1 MTILEKIRSLVA
13 RLNANQSGA
22 VAMMTM
28 AALLII
34 MMMAWVIY
42 DAGDA
47 ARDALDIQAAA
58 DTAAWSQSAVE
69 ARSMNMIAFAN
80 VGKRVTF
87 GMTSFYQALWLAYA
101 ELLALAAVLTVAC
114 WVADVFLL
122 GAITSICE
130 KLTEFTIETGAIMVE
145 EAPDLIIFETDLA
158 SNYFKKD
165 VEAFDNYQKYFEGLT
180 KWWSWAESL
189 TRGARNGSLVT
200 VSWPVPKRIGSASF
214 QTSEVDKLP
223 IKKVTNTVAGYAE
236 MCARVYSEFDIFVH
250 LADYALKNAISGTM
264 YNGTVFDWPRPVMFA
279 ITAGLVLVN
288 MPLGCALMAFFF
300 EDKGLPYEME
310 TFSSDARWQ
319 LRASN
324 MSFSYAPNAR
334 RFSESQDRQK
344 YSYLSP
350 DYESFIPQY
359 KGGGYFAMARSEI
372 SYQNG
377 TPDLWHTSWT
387 ARMRPVALPG
397 EWSALGNNVTL
408 VKAWRDT
415 APYMIGAAAILGVIG
430 AATGD
435 SPMDLGASGRDL
447 IMIDSSLGGLSNT
460 NIEGLSK

>member
-1 MTILEKIRSLVA
+1 MKISAKINKILGRF
-13 RLNANQSGA
+13 NANQGGA
-22 VAMMTM
+22 VALMTM

-42 DAGDA
+42 DAGDS

-87 GMTSFYQALWLAYA
+87 GMTSFYQSLWLAYA
-101 ELLALAAVLTVAC
+101 ELLIIAAVLTVVC
-114 WVADVFLL
+114 WVADVFAL
-122 GAITSICE
+122 GSITTICE
-130 KLTEFTIETGAIMVE
+130 KLTEFTIEVGLVMIE

-158 SNYFKKD
+158 GGYFKND
-165 VEAFDNYQKYFEGLT
+165 VEAFDNYQKYFAGMT

-189 TRGARNGSLVT
+189 TRGARNGSLTT
-200 VSWPVPKRIGSASF
+200 VSWPVPKRIGSTGF

-223 IKKVTNTVAGYAE
+223 IVKMTSTVEGYAE
-236 MCARVYSEFDIFVH
+236 MCARVYSEFDIVVH
-250 LADYALKNAISGTM
+250 LADYAIKNIISGTATK
-264 YNGTVFDWPRPVMFA
+264 NWKTVIIFA
-279 ITAGLVLVN
+279 ITAGLAVVN
-288 MPLGCALMAFFF
+288 MPAGCALMAAFFGNA
-300 EDKGLPYEME
+300 GLPYEME
-310 TFSSDARWQ
+310 AFSSEAKWQ

-324 MSFSYAPNAR
+324 MSFSYAPNKR
-334 RFSESQDRQK
+334 RFSETEDRQK
-344 YSYLSP
+344 YNNLDA
-350 DYESFIPQY
+350 DYTASMPHY
-359 KGGGYFAMARSEI
+359 TGGGYFAMARSEI

-397 EWSALGNNVTL
+397 EWAALGGDITM

-415 APYMIGAAAILGVIG
+415 LPYMVGSAAILGVIG
-430 AATGD
+430 AATGSGD
-435 SPMDLGASGRDL
+435 MDLVSGGRDL
-447 IMIDSSLGGLSNT
+447 LMIDSSLGALSDE

>member
-1 MTILEKIRSLVA
+1 
-13 RLNANQSGA
+13 
-22 VAMMTM
+22 M

-42 DAGDA
+42 DTGDA
-47 ARDALDIQAAA
+47 ARDALDVQAAA
-58 DTAAWSQSAVE
+58 DAATWSQSAVE
-69 ARSMNMIAFAN
+69 ARAMNMIAFAN
-80 VGKRVTF
+80 VGKRVTY
-87 GMTSFYQALWLAYA
+87 GMTSFYQSLWLAYA

-114 WVADVFLL
+114 WVADVFLF

-145 EAPDLIIFETDLA
+145 EAPDLIVFEADLA
-158 SNYFKKD
+158 TNYFKKD
-165 VEAFDNYQKYFEGLT
+165 VKAFDDYQKYFAGMT
-180 KWWSWAESL
+180 KWWSWAEAL

-200 VSWPVPKRIGSASF
+200 VSWPVPKRIGSTSF

-223 IKKVTNTVAGYAE
+223 IKKVTNTVSGYAE
-236 MCARVYSEFDIFVH
+236 MCARVYTEFDIVVH
-250 LADYALKNAISGTM
+250 LADYALKNLISRTAID
-264 YNGTVFDWPRPVMFA
+264 GTVFDWPRPVMFL
-279 ITAGLVLVN
+279 ITAGLVVVN
-288 MPLGCALMAFFF
+288 MPAGCALMAVFFGN
-300 EDKGLPYEME
+300 DGLPYEMDS
-310 TFSSDARWQ
+310 FSSQARWQ

-324 MSFSYAPNAR
+324 MAFSYAPNSK
-334 RFSESQDRQK
+334 RFSESDDRQK

-350 DYESFIPQY
+350 DYTSTMPHY
-359 KGGGYFAMARSEI
+359 TGGGYFAMARSEI

-397 EWSALGNNVTL
+397 EWSALGDNVTL

-415 APYMIGAAAILGVIG
+415 MPYMLAASTILGIVNV
-430 AATGD
+430 ATGGGD
-435 SPMDLGASGRDL
+435 PMGALVSGGKDL
-447 IMIDSSLGGLSNT
+447 IMIDSSLGGLSDE